1 MNPIKLAITIVIGAV
16 MGGGIVWSTA
26 SYREHLAL
34 PVANDAATTK
44 VVVPTRWCLFA
55 GDKVWQAPFAEE
67 NKYAGVWRSC
77 SDSTQLFLPGLRYR
91 HFSPQSLGKV
101 SMKGTDWGF
110 NFSATPTDLSPDLSF
125 PAYGGWSLSFPRK
138 SIDRLIQRQSVHFEG
153 TTASPI
159 LTQGQYVKMSGSSPG
174 MDCRMYFQKVS
185 DDLSGQGQYDRWW
198 STKPLPRPN
207 RLGNFVQFVGL
218 EPEFW
223 STVTGERG
231 DASGAATAGF
241 QQALANPQRIGVMC
255 DMEYVSHDPFAG
267 DVIGFANA
275 QDATFTMD
283 SFAVCDPLAPSAK
296 QENAACDPPRA
307 P

>member
-1 MNPIKLAITIVIGAV
+1 
-16 MGGGIVWSTA
+16 
-26 SYREHLAL
+26 
-34 PVANDAATTK
+34 
-44 VVVPTRWCLFA
+44 
-55 GDKVWQAPFAEE
+55 
-67 NKYAGVWRSC
+67 
-77 SDSTQLFLPGLRYR
+77 
-91 HFSPQSLGKV
+91 
-101 SMKGTDWGF
+101 
-110 NFSATPTDLSPDLSF
+110 
-125 PAYGGWSLSFPRK
+125 
-138 SIDRLIQRQSVHFEG
+138 
-153 TTASPI
+153 
-159 LTQGQYVKMSGSSPG
+159 VKMTGSSPG
-174 MDCRMYFQKVS
+174 MDCRMYLQKVS

-198 STKPLPRPN
+198 STKPLPRPS

-283 SFAVCDPLAPSAK
+283 SFAVCKPQK
-296 QENAACDPPRA
+296 H
-307 P
+307 